1 MQIAIVVNNTAA
13 LTPTWTTIH
22 LIDAFLKAGHRI
34 RLIESTEI
42 DILPSGQLQAR
53 AWCLDPP
60 GSGIEVLTRV
70 LQRRSGRREVLALST
85 CDLLLLRVN
94 PLRGAIL
101 TFAMLVEEAGIP
113 VVNSPSGLA
122 RTSSKAW
129 LATLAG
135 VPRPATLITRSR
147 SAAQRFVKELGKTV
161 VVKPMV
167 GSGGRGV
174 QRIPRGRTDL
184 LDQAIDHLYYGGH
197 FVVQEYLEEADAGEK
212 RLVWAD
218 GEVLGAY
225 LRQRASGEFR
235 HNLRQGSEPLQCE
248 ISSSDLSL
256 AAAVGPH
263 LIQNGIRIAGLD
275 VIGRYLVEVNTLNPG
290 GVHYAELLRST
301 PGPRLAD
308 RIVEHLTKNT
318 HREHIHR
325 EGTTADAKQ
334 DQ

>member
-22 LIDAFLKAGHRI
+22 LIDAFLKAGHRC

-42 DILPSGQLQAR
+42 DVLPSGKLQAR

-60 GSGIEVLTRV
+60 GGGIPAITRT
-70 LQRRSGRREVLALST
+70 LQRRSGRREVLEISA
-85 CDLLLLRVN
+85 CDMLMLRVN
-94 PLRGAIL
+94 PLRNTIL
-101 TFAMLVEEAGIP
+101 TFALLVEEAGVP
-113 VVNSPSGLA
+113 VVNAPAGLA

-147 SAAQRFVKELGKTV
+147 ATAHQFAKELGKTV
-161 VVKPMV
+161 VVKPMA

-174 QRIPRGRTDL
+174 QRIEKGGTEL

-235 HNLRQGSEPLQCE
+235 HNLKQGSAPLQCE
-248 ISSSDLSL
+248 ISSSDLAL

-308 RIVEHLTKNT
+308 RIVEHLTTNT
-318 HREHIHR
+318 QRER
-325 EGTTADAKQ
+325 DNS
-334 DQ
+334 

>member
-1 MQIAIVVNNTAA
+1 MRIAIVVNNTAA

-22 LIDAFLKAGHRI
+22 LIDAFLKAGHEI
-34 RLIESTEI
+34 RLIEALELDVTQ
-42 DILPSGQLQAR
+42 SGQLRGR

-60 GSGIEVLTRV
+60 STGIKAITRM
-70 LQRRSGRREVLALST
+70 LQRRSGRRELLAIST
-85 CDLLLLRVN
+85 CDLLMLRVN
-94 PLRGAIL
+94 PLRNAIL
-101 TFAMLVEEAGIP
+101 TFALLTEEAGVP
-113 VVNSPSGLA
+113 VINAPAGLA

-129 LATLAG
+129 LATLTG

-147 SAAQRFVKELGKTV
+147 ATAMNFVSELGKTV
-161 VVKPMV
+161 VVKPMA

-174 QRIPRGRTDL
+174 QRIPHGRTDL
-184 LDQAIDHLYYGGH
+184 LDRAIDHLYYGGH

-225 LRQRASGEFR
+225 VRQRAGGEFR
-235 HNLRQGSEPLQCE
+235 HNLRQGSAPRQCE
-248 ISSSDLSL
+248 ISSSDLAL
-256 AAAVGPH
+256 AASVGPH

-275 VIGRYLVEVNTLNPG
+275 VIGRYIVEVNTLNPG

-308 RIVEHLTKNT
+308 RIVEHLTLNT
-318 HREHIHR
+318 HRDNIHR
-325 EGTTADAKQ
+325 EGKLTNAKQ

>member
-1 MQIAIVVNNTAA
+1 
-13 LTPTWTTIH
+13 LTPTWTTVH
-22 LIDAFLKAGHRI
+22 LIDAVLRAGHCC
-34 RLIESTEI
+34 RLIESTEL
-42 DILPSGQLQAR
+42 DVLPTSQLQAR

-60 GSGIEVLTRV
+60 SSGIQAIART
-70 LQRRSGRREVLALST
+70 LQKRSGRRELIPISSV
-85 CDLLLLRVN
+85 DLLLLRVN
-94 PLRGAIL
+94 PLRNAVL
-101 TFAMLVEEAGIP
+101 TFALLVEEAGVP
-113 VVNSPSGLA
+113 VVNAPIGLA

-147 SAAQRFVKELGKTV
+147 ATAHRFAKELGKTLI
-161 VVKPMV
+161 VKPMV

-174 QRIPRGRTDL
+174 QRIPQGNTEL

-212 RLVWAD
+212 RLVWAG

-225 LRQRASGEFR
+225 MRQRAGGEFR
-235 HNLRQGSEPLQCE
+235 HNLRQGSAPIRCE
-248 ISSSDLSL
+248 ISSSDLAL

-263 LIQNGIRIAGLD
+263 LMQNGIRIAGLD

-301 PGPRLAD
+301 PGPRMAD
-308 RIVEHLTKNT
+308 RIVEHLTSNT
-318 HREHIHR
+318 RREHTHR

>member
-1 MQIAIVVNNTAA
+1 MRIAIVVNNTAA

-22 LIDAFLKAGHRI
+22 LIDAFLRAGHQI
-34 RLIESTEI
+34 RLIEALEL
-42 DILPSGQLQAR
+42 DVLQTGRLQGR

-60 GSGIEVLTRV
+60 SRGIQAITRM
-70 LQRRSGRREVLALST
+70 LQKRSGKRELLAIDT
-85 CDLLLLRVN
+85 CDRFLLRVN
-94 PLRGAIL
+94 PLRNSIL
-101 TFAMLVEEAGIP
+101 TFALLVEEAGVP
-113 VVNSPSGLA
+113 VINAPTGLA

-129 LATLAG
+129 LATLSD

-147 SAAQRFVKELGKTV
+147 HNAQQFMLELDRTV
-161 VVKPMV
+161 VVKPMA

-174 QRIPRGRTDL
+174 QRIPRGDTER
-184 LDQAIDHLYYGGH
+184 LDRAIDHLYYQGH

-225 LRQRASGEFR
+225 LRQRSGGEFR
-235 HNLRQGSEPLQCE
+235 HNLRQGSAPRQCD
-248 ISSSDLSL
+248 ISSSDLAL

-263 LIQNGIRIAGLD
+263 LLQNGIRIAGLD
-275 VIGRYLVEVNTLNPG
+275 VIGRCLVEVNTLNPG

-308 RIVEHLTKNT
+308 RIVEHLTNKPHWENFSSRRDKN
-318 HREHIHR
+318 
-325 EGTTADAKQ
+325 
-334 DQ
+334 